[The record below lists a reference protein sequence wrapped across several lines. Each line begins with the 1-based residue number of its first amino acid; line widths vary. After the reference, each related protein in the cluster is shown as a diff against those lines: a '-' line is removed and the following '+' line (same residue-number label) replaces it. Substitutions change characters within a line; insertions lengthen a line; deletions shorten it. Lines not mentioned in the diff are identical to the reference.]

1 MRQGKKI
8 IAFAAAAALG
18 VSLVPFGASADR
30 RPPKPVYVIDQAQ
43 VDGVVAGVEAATG
56 QPVLSGELSGAAWIG
71 QIPDNWN
78 GDLVIYAHGYRGEGT
93 DLTVGPP
100 PEFEYLTEQGFAW
113 AASSYRRNSYDPG
126 IGVRDTK
133 NVTRKMR
140 QLLRK
145 EPGRLDETYLVGVSM
160 GGHVTAAAIERYPYL
175 YDGALPVCGVIG
187 DVELFDFFLDY
198 NLGAAAIAGLEPTFP
213 SPVPDWT
220 TTTVIDIKAELSTD
234 PGGAWAGGFDQI
246 LGAPSPLTEKGQSFK
261 DFVEIGT
268 GGERVTYDTAWYF
281 WHGLA
286 DPTGNFFF
294 SLGEGDGTI
303 ANRPGLVA
311 ENSDMTYLEE
321 YGFDIDDIVKRQTAT
336 SRTRIPWYINQPA
349 PIIKGRPWMPV
360 LTIHTTGD
368 LFVPIEMEQIYAR
381 EMQDNHQADKF
392 LVQRAIRDV
401 GHCSFTSEEWQ
412 QSYTDLFSWVE
423 TGVKPAGEDLLNDI
437 SSPSLGCE
445 WTVGEGGSGF
455 RGLVEPC
462 PTD

>member
-1 MRQGKKI
+1 MRTGKKI

-18 VSLVPFGASADR
+18 VSLVPFGASAGK
-30 RPPKPVYVIDQAQ
+30 RPPKPEYVIDQAQ
-43 VDGVVAGVEAATG
+43 VDGVVAAVEAATG

-71 QIPDNWN
+71 QIPENWN
-78 GDLVIYAHGYRGEGT
+78 GDLVIWAHGYRGEGT

-145 EPGRLDETYLVGVSM
+145 EPGRLDETYLVGASM
-160 GGHVTAAAIERYPYL
+160 GGHVTAAAIERYPWL
-175 YDGALPVCGVIG
+175 YDGAMPVCGVIG

-213 SPVPDWT
+213 SPVADWT
-220 TTTVIDIKAELSTD
+220 TTTVIDIKAELSTTPD
-234 PGGAWAGGFDQI
+234 GAWAGGFDQI
-246 LGAPSPLTEKGQSFK
+246 LGAPSPLTEKGESFK

-268 GGERVTYDTAWYF
+268 GGERVTFDAGWYY

-303 ANRPGLVA
+303 ANRRGLVA
-311 ENSDMTYLEE
+311 QNSDMTYAEE
-321 YGFDIDDIVKRQTAT
+321 YGFEIDDIVKRQTAT
-336 SRTRIPWYINQPA
+336 SKTRIPWYINQPA

-360 LTIHTTGD
+360 LTMHTTGD

-381 EMQDNHQADKF
+381 EMQWNQQADKF

-401 GHCSFTSEEWQ
+401 GHCTFTSAEWQ
-412 QSYTDLFSWVE
+412 QSYNDLFSWVE
-423 TGVKPAGEDLLNDI
+423 TGVKPAGEDLVNDI

-445 WTVGEGGSGF
+445 WTMGEGGSGL
-455 RGLVEPC
+455 RGLLEPC
-462 PTD
+462 PAE